1 MSIRVVLR
9 VVQAL
14 KLGQT
19 KSDQSVRLAQFN
31 TYDARRFLSV
41 LLERASRGEEI
52 LIARAGQPIAKL
64 GPINGDEATRPGL
77 VRTRIVVHEAEPC

>member
-1 MSIRVVLR
+1 MSFRVLHR
-9 VVQAL
+9 VVQVL

-19 KSDQSVRLAQFN
+19 KSDPAVRLAQFN

-52 LIARAGQPIAKL
+52 VIARAGQPIAKL
-64 GPINGDEATRPGL
+64 GPICGAEATRPGL
-77 VRTRIVVHEAEPC
+77 VRTRIIVHEAEPT

>member
-1 MSIRVVLR
+1 MSIRFVHR
-9 VVQAL
+9 VVQVL

-52 LIARAGQPIAKL
+52 VIARSGQPIAKL
-64 GPINGDEATRPGL
+64 GPICGGEVTRPGI
-77 VRTRIVVHEAEPC
+77 VRTRIVVHEAEPI